1 MHPQRRRQSTRA
13 LVLQLVSV
21 LLLGW
26 PAQGAM
32 APDGSELQ
40 RLRLEGPTPGLRERY
55 LQAANEQLYRYW
67 QQEAA
72 KQGKTL
78 TKPQL
83 LFQGD
88 SAQACGVN
96 RVEHPMAFYCPTSQQ
111 IAMGLDLRRSA
122 HAARGRSESAILPM
136 DLAVLAHEWGH
147 HVNRELGLGPY
158 RSGFSLTA
166 KQEELAA
173 DWRAGTILGWMLKG
187 GWLDVEDFTAAAN
200 LMFELGDYEL
210 ITPDHH
216 GYPKERFA
224 AITQGLATELT
235 PGQRLGAWT
244 LDTPESMSRPIA
256 GDINRETKTYD
267 VLRFE
272 IDRSGQISTNLLQA
286 VFGTATCLWGNRN
299 QCLGAALQQGKGRA
313 YGRYTQRQLVLH
325 CSDRSFDVSDDNF
338 NLQPINKDGKGQA
351 AVLAGR
357 DC

>member
-1 MHPQRRRQSTRA
+1 MASA
-13 LVLQLVSV
+13 LALPCV

-26 PAQGAM
+26 PGRAAL
-32 APDGSELQ
+32 APDGAELQ
-40 RLRLEGPTPGLRERY
+40 RLRQEEPATAGLRQRY

-83 LFQGD
+83 LFAGD

-96 RVEHPMAFYCPTSQQ
+96 RVEHPMAFYCPTTEQ
-111 IAMGLDLRRSA
+111 IALGLDLRRSA
-122 HAARGRSESAILPM
+122 HAARGRSENAILPM

-147 HVNRELGLGPY
+147 HVNRVLGLGPY
-158 RSGFSLTA
+158 RSGFNLTA

-187 GWLDVEDFTAAAN
+187 GWMDVEDFTAAAN

-216 GYPKERFA
+216 GYPKERFE
-224 AITQGLATELT
+224 AITQGLATQLT
-235 PGQRLGAWT
+235 PGQQLGAWT
-244 LDTPESMSRPIA
+244 MDTRDSLSRPIA
-256 GDINRETKTYD
+256 SSTADTKTYD

-272 IDRSGQISTNLLQA
+272 IDRSGQITTNLLQA
-286 VFGTATCLWGNRN
+286 VFGTATCLWGDRN

-325 CSDRSFDVSDDNF
+325 CTNRSFDVSDDNF
-338 NLQPINKDGKGQA
+338 RLQPITQDGKGQA
-351 AVLAGR
+351 AVLAQR